1 MQLVVPMTAMS
12 RFVRAKTMATTVPLL
27 IGTPLVY
34 RLALGVHLVEP
45 LLLLRNPDPIHRIN
59 AVCLL
64 TNAIYTMTKPTHTTD
79 IYMWSV
85 LKTLSLLLLYS
96 LPTYDEN
103 NLNEYSVIP
112 LLQTQLQTVWLYVS
126 TLLFAEVM
134 CQRIVLR
141 RRMRIALVVMSLGAT
156 AWRLIKN

>member
-1 MQLVVPMTAMS
+1 MS
-12 RFVRAKTMATTVPLL
+12 RFVKAKTMATTMPLL
-27 IGTPLVY
+27 ISTPLVY
-34 RLALGVHLVEP
+34 RLALGVHLIEP
-45 LLLLRNPDPIHRIN
+45 SLLLRNRDPLHRIN
-59 AVCLL
+59 AICLL
-64 TNAIYTMTKPTHTTD
+64 TNAIYTMTNPVHTTD
-79 IYMWSV
+79 MYMWSV

-112 LLQTQLQTVWLYVS
+112 LLQTQLQTMWVYVS
-126 TLLFAEVM
+126 TLLFTEVV

-141 RRMRIALVVMSLGAT
+141 RRVRVALVMTSVGAT